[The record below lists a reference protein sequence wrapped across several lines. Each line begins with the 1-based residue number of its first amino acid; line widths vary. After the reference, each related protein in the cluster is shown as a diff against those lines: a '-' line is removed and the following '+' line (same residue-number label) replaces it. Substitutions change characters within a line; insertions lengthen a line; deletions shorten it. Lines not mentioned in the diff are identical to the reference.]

1 MKSTKNKQAGGAKI
15 AAIRSLALMSTS
27 FTAVALLA
35 APVHA
40 QEATQPE
47 EASSTDNVAI
57 VVTGS
62 RIVRP
67 NLESTVPIATISGD
81 SFITQQGNT
90 NIGDALNDLPQLKSS
105 FSQQNPGLGVGIAGL
120 NLLDL
125 RGLGTQRTL
134 VLVNGR
140 RHVAADILNNGVSVD
155 INTIPA
161 DLIDRVD
168 IVTGGNSA
176 IYGSDAIAGVV
187 NFVMKQNYDGI
198 QIRSKIGTSTP
209 GLYGTNQFVAGMIGK
224 NFADGRGNVTLAL
237 EYSNQDRVY
246 ASDIPFLRQVD
257 GLLIND
263 ADPAGLPNGSDGI
276 PDRVFFR
283 DIRQANINRF
293 GLVPI
298 SQLAVASGSPNAAR
312 CGTGVS
318 NGVVPGV
325 PYNCNYIFLPD
336 GTLVPETGS
345 RVGTGVLGS
354 FIGGNGQTGR
364 EDQQIS
370 VLPSQ
375 QRFNAN
381 LLAHYEVADALDL
394 FFEGKYSR
402 IKTVGGNAGPTGIQG
417 QYTQFDFRERVRLDN
432 PFLNPAARSTI
443 ATALLAS
450 GCNPSVSTACDYL
463 ATPGS
468 GSRNS
473 FAPLSAAQQAAIA
486 AGTYRFAIARSLTD
500 IGNRDEYFTR
510 ETYRAVIG
518 ARGSFWDN
526 FRYELSFNYGRTKEH
541 TDARGYIDKQRFSL
555 AMDAGRNPVTGQIQC
570 RSQFDPAS
578 AVALTAANGSTTA
591 FNTARLAADI
601 AACVP
606 YNPFGAADNGASASY
621 FLRPYTNDSWAEQRV
636 VSGFIS
642 GNTSSFFNLWGGPVG
657 FAIGAEHREED
668 AHYGQDDFAAN
679 GNSTAVAFGSFDPPT
694 FKVSEAFGELSL
706 PILKDK
712 PFFEELTLS
721 GAARVAKYQGGAG
734 TVWAYN
740 FGGDWAPV
748 KDIRFRANYSRAVRA
763 PNQTETFGDLIPN
776 FAPGFNDPCTPTS
789 IGGGTQYRGPNCRAA
804 LGANIG
810 NIAGIGTTSLPI
822 LSGVNPNLKAE
833 TSKSLTVGAVA
844 QPRWVPGLTISVDY
858 YNIEVDNVIVS
869 LSAQQIANSC
879 YDQPTLSNPF
889 CGLFRRWAGPGSG
902 PFSEVVGQIE
912 GNTLISAPFNFAK
925 RIRRGIDTQITY
937 RHRLFDD
944 VSVNTNFIW
953 TYNIKNSNYE
963 NPAIPT
969 FENRLLSE
977 LGNPKNEW
985 RASVDLTK
993 GQFTFGYQVHFIG
1006 RMFVNAYE
1014 DFNPLNGNPPQDADY
1029 SDIPRYPAVYYH
1041 DIRAEWKLGGNG
1053 IAKGFTLFGGI
1064 DNLFN
1069 ATPPLGSTGTGE
1081 RVAGG
1086 GNGSNIYSVR
1096 GRQLYL
1102 GFKANF

>member
-1 MKSTKNKQAGGAKI
+1 MKLTENTKAGRARI
-15 AAIRSLALMSTS
+15 ASIRSLALVSTS
-27 FTAVALLA
+27 FTAFALFA
-35 APVHA
+35 TPVHA
-40 QEATQPE
+40 QDATQPE
-47 EASSTDNVAI
+47 EAAAADNVAI

-62 RIVRP
+62 RIARP
-67 NLESTVPIATISGD
+67 NLESTIPITSISGD
-81 SFITQQGNT
+81 SIVKQQGNV
-90 NIGDALNDLPQLKSS
+90 NVGDALNDLPQLRSS

-155 INTIPA
+155 VNTIPV
-161 DLIDRVD
+161 DLIERVD
-168 IVTGGNSA
+168 ITTGGNSA

-198 QIRSKIGTSTP
+198 QIRGKVGTSTP
-209 GLYGTNQFVAGMIGK
+209 GLYGTNHFVAGLFGK
-224 NFADGRGNVTLAL
+224 NFADGRGNIALAL

-257 GLLIND
+257 GLGIVD
-263 ADPAGLPNGSDGI
+263 ADTTGSDGI
-276 PDRVFFR
+276 PDRVYFR

-298 SQLAVASGSPNAAR
+298 TQLAVASGNVNAAK

-318 NGVVPGV
+318 NGVTPGT
-325 PYNCNYIFLPD
+325 PYNCNYIFQPD
-336 GTLVPETGS
+336 GTLVPETGT
-345 RVGTGVLGS
+345 RIGTGVLGS

-370 VLPSQ
+370 VLPAQ
-375 QRFNAN
+375 KRFNAN
-381 LLAHYEVADALDL
+381 VLAHYEVADALDL

-402 IKTVGGNAGPTGIQG
+402 INTVGGNAGPTGIQG
-417 QYTQFDFRERVRLDN
+417 TYTQFDFRERVRLDN
-432 PFLNPAARSTI
+432 PYLNPAARTTI
-443 ATALLAS
+443 ANALLAS
-450 GCNPSVSTACDYL
+450 GCNPSVSTACDFT

-468 GSRNS
+468 GARNA
-473 FAPLSAAQQAAIA
+473 FAPLSAAQQAQIA

-518 ARGSFWDN
+518 ARGTFLDN
-526 FRYELSFNYGRTKEH
+526 FKYEISFNYGRTKEH
-541 TDARGYIDKQRFSL
+541 TDARGYIDKQRFGLSL
-555 AMDAGRNPVTGQIQC
+555 DAGRNPVTGQIQC

-578 AVALTAANGSTTA
+578 AVAFTAANGSTTQ
-591 FNTARLAADI
+591 FNRDRLAADI

-606 YNPFGAADNGASASY
+606 YNPFGAADNGAAANY
-621 FLRPYTNDSWAEQRV
+621 FLRPYANDSWADQKV

-642 GNTSSFFNLWGGPVG
+642 GDTSSFLNLWGGPVT

-668 AHYGQDDFAAN
+668 AHYGQDDFGAS

-694 FKVSEAFGELSL
+694 FKVSEAFGELQI
-706 PILKDK
+706 PILKDR

-721 GAARVAKYQGGAG
+721 GAGRMAKYQGAVG

-740 FGGDWAPV
+740 AGIDWAPV
-748 KDIRFRANYSRAVRA
+748 KDIRFRANYSTAVRA
-763 PNQTETFGDLIPN
+763 PNQTETFGELIPN
-776 FAPGFNDPCTPTS
+776 FAPGFLDPCTPTN
-789 IGGGTQYRGPNCRAA
+789 IGGGTQYRGPNCRTA
-804 LGANIG
+804 LGASLG
-810 NIAGIGTTSLPI
+810 NISGIGTTSLPI
-822 LSGVNPNLKAE
+822 LSGVNPDLKAE
-833 TSKSLTVGAVA
+833 TSKSLTVGAVI

-858 YNIEVDNVIVS
+858 YDIQVDNVIVS
-869 LSAQQIANSC
+869 LTAQQIANSC

-889 CGLFRRWAGPGSG
+889 CGLFRRWAGPGAG

-925 RIRRGIDTQITY
+925 RIRRGIDTQITF
-937 RHRLFDD
+937 RQRLFDD
-944 VSVNTNFIW
+944 VSVSTNFLW

-963 NPAIPT
+963 NPALPD

-977 LGNPKNEW
+977 LGSPKNEW
-985 RASVDLTK
+985 LASIDVTK
-993 GQFTFGYQVHFIG
+993 GQVTLGYQVRFIG

-1014 DFNPLNGNPPQDADY
+1014 DFNSVNNPPQDADY
-1029 SDIPRYPAVYYH
+1029 ADIPRYPAVYYH
-1041 DIRAEWKLGGNG
+1041 NIRGEWKLGGHG
-1053 IAKGFTLFGGI
+1053 IAKGFSLFGGV

-1069 ATPPLGSTGTGE
+1069 AVPPLGSTGTGE
-1081 RVAGG
+1081 RVASG